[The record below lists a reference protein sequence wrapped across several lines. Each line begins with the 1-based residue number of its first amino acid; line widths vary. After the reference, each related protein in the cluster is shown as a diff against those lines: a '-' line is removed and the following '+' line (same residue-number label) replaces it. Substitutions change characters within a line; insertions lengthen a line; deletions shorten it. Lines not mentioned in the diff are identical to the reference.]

1 MKSLGVI
8 NLPGDRSTYS
18 FTLSNSGAD
27 QITAFRDTDNS
38 IDALLVRHLHHRM
51 VEGRGRGFPSSPIFV
66 NSICFLLNGPPMES
80 VTRTVIVTPSLRIKS
95 NFFTFF
101 SSVTVRILL

>member
-38 IDALLVRHLHHRM
+38 IDALLVRQLHHRM
-51 VEGRGRGFPSSPIFV
+51 VEGRGLRLPIVSDLGQLNMLPTQWATTDRKSTRLNSSHLGISYAVF
-66 NSICFLLNGPPMES
+66 CL
-80 VTRTVIVTPSLRIKS
+80 
-95 NFFTFF
+95 
-101 SSVTVRILL
+101 